1 MPHFDFA
8 VDMKYT
14 IWERTGFTVEADTLE
29 EAKAKLC
36 AMSAEERAQCVQE
49 SWAVFDDGYIYETA
63 ERMEPWENDGKH
75 TQEWICI
82 EDNDTLFTNV
92 DKED

>member
-8 VDMKYT
+8 VDVKCT
-14 IWERTGFTVEADTLE
+14 IWERNSFAIEADTLE
-29 EAKAKLC
+29 EAKAKLRN
-36 AMSAEERAQCVQE
+36 MSKEERHKVVEHHRCA
-49 SWAVFDDGYIYETA
+49 FDDGYIYETA
-63 ERMEPWENDGKH
+63 EYMEPSENEGKP

-82 EDNDTLFTNV
+82 GEHEPLFTNV